1 MTMEYMNFIHWCVNQ
16 YIVMAN
22 CVKNSIYRK
31 NAQYTPALLDITLA
45 QKCIFLTALINNLP
59 LVREDKKIVYDQ
71 IKQGLV
77 ASYEKIKGTWKGK
90 NKDCINT
97 SRLYVGESFS
107 GDLFF
112 LQLMIAAD
120 DLYYGGDLENNT
132 WVEQNMINLPVER
145 ELSLNRHREK
155 INAKNFLSKFTKIID
170 KEKDIFYMRDEFD
183 VENQWFDYM
192 KIYNFY
198 EYYWYLA
205 EYETDD

>member
-1 MTMEYMNFIHWCVNQ
+1 
-16 YIVMAN
+16 
-22 CVKNSIYRK
+22 
-31 NAQYTPALLDITLA
+31 
-45 QKCIFLTALINNLP
+45 
-59 LVREDKKIVYDQ
+59 
-71 IKQGLV
+71 
-77 ASYEKIKGTWKGK
+77 
-90 NKDCINT
+90 
-97 SRLYVGESFS
+97 
-107 GDLFF
+107 
-112 LQLMIAAD
+112 MIAAD